1 MYLLKQKGLNN
12 NACAQQRTEL
22 YANKK
27 LSVGVTATTETENN
41 FRNFQKMSTLKF
53 NFSK

>member
-1 MYLLKQKGLNN
+1 MYLLKQKGLNK

-27 LSVGVTATTETENN
+27 ISVGVTRTTETQRIILEN
-41 FRNFQKMSTLKF
+41 FKKCLR
-53 NFSK
+53 

>member
-27 LSVGVTATTETENN
+27 LSVGVTATSETQRIILEI
-41 FRNFQKMSTLKF
+41 FRKCLR
-53 NFSK
+53 